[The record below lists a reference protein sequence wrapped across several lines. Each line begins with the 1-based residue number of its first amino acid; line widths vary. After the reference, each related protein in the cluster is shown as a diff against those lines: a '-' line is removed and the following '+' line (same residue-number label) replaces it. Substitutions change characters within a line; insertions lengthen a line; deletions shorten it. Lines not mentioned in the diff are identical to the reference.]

1 MKSTSISKK
10 DWKRPKTDVWFPTQ
24 TCPTT
29 IANSANFEQDLY
41 IMIKNTEFKFVSKNF
56 QRQIN
61 DYIKTINSS
70 DKVFVSADKSRNI
83 YKMNNNQYTNLFYV
97 KSPMKRFVLSC
108 KRGKHYFLT
117 ITSHGLKSAGIK
129 LLKFLWAALM
139 ERKFVKLLEA
149 TFQEK

>member
-61 DYIKTINSS
+61 DYIKTINSG
-70 DKVFVSADKSRNI
+70 DKVFVSADKSQNI
-83 YKMNNNQYTNLFYV
+83 YKIDKDQYAILLNENITTNFPLDLGLLFALLWSTDFWQIALGSFSISNLF
-97 KSPMKRFVLSC
+97 FV
-108 KRGKHYFLT
+108 YF
-117 ITSHGLKSAGIK
+117 
-129 LLKFLWAALM
+129 
-139 ERKFVKLLEA
+139 
-149 TFQEK
+149 

>member
-10 DWKRPKTDVWFPTQ
+10 DWKRPKTDVWFSTQ

-41 IMIKNTEFKFVSKNF
+41 ILIKNTEFKFVSKNF

-70 DKVFVSADKSRNI
+70 DKVFVSADKSQNI
-83 YKMNNNQYTNLFYV
+83 YKIDKDQYAILLNENITTNFPLDLGLLFALLWSADFWQIALGSFSISNLF
-97 KSPMKRFVLSC
+97 FV
-108 KRGKHYFLT
+108 YF
-117 ITSHGLKSAGIK
+117 
-129 LLKFLWAALM
+129 
-139 ERKFVKLLEA
+139 
-149 TFQEK
+149 

>member
-1 MKSTSISKK
+1 MESTSISKK

-70 DKVFVSADKSRNI
+70 DKVFVSADKSQNI
-83 YKMNNNQYTNLFYV
+83 YKVDKDQYAILLNENVTTNFPLDLGLLFALLWSADFWQIALGSFSISNLF
-97 KSPMKRFVLSC
+97 FV
-108 KRGKHYFLT
+108 YF
-117 ITSHGLKSAGIK
+117 
-129 LLKFLWAALM
+129 
-139 ERKFVKLLEA
+139 
-149 TFQEK
+149 

>member
-1 MKSTSISKK
+1 MESTSISKK

-61 DYIKTINSS
+61 DYIKTINSG
-70 DKVFVSADKSRNI
+70 DKVFVSADKSQNI
-83 YKMNNNQYTNLFYV
+83 YKIDKDQ
-97 KSPMKRFVLSC
+97 
-108 KRGKHYFLT
+108 
-117 ITSHGLKSAGIK
+117 
-129 LLKFLWAALM
+129 
-139 ERKFVKLLEA
+139 
-149 TFQEK
+149 

>member
-1 MKSTSISKK
+1 MESTSISKK

-61 DYIKTINSS
+61 DYIKTINSG
-70 DKVFVSADKSRNI
+70 DKVFVSADKSQNI
-83 YKMNNNQYTNLFYV
+83 YKIDKDQYAILLNGNITTNFPLDLGLLFALLWSTDFWQIALGSFSISNLF
-97 KSPMKRFVLSC
+97 FV
-108 KRGKHYFLT
+108 YF
-117 ITSHGLKSAGIK
+117 
-129 LLKFLWAALM
+129 
-139 ERKFVKLLEA
+139 
-149 TFQEK
+149 

>member
-70 DKVFVSADKSRNI
+70 DKVFVSADKSQNI
-83 YKMNNNQYTNLFYV
+83 YKIDKDQYAILLNENITTNFPLDLGLLFALLWSADFWQIALGSFSISNLF
-97 KSPMKRFVLSC
+97 FV
-108 KRGKHYFLT
+108 YF
-117 ITSHGLKSAGIK
+117 
-129 LLKFLWAALM
+129 
-139 ERKFVKLLEA
+139 
-149 TFQEK
+149 

>member
-70 DKVFVSADKSRNI
+70 DKVFVSADKSQNI
-83 YKMNNNQYTNLFYV
+83 YKVDKDQYAILLNENVTTNFPLDLGLLFALLWSADFWQIALGSFSISNLF
-97 KSPMKRFVLSC
+97 FV
-108 KRGKHYFLT
+108 YF
-117 ITSHGLKSAGIK
+117 
-129 LLKFLWAALM
+129 
-139 ERKFVKLLEA
+139 
-149 TFQEK
+149 